1 MKTQIRIDV
10 ETLHRNLKQ
19 MFGFDDFRPGQ
30 LEVIESIARGEDVLS
45 VMPTG
50 SGKSLC
56 YQLPAASSSS
66 RTIVVSPIIAL
77 MNDQTIS
84 LKATGVGAETIHSGK
99 MRDENVLAWQRFK
112 NGQ

>member
-1 MKTQIRIDV
+1 MLRLEHRRTVVGDELVVKTQIRIDV

-50 SGKSLC
+50 SGKSLATN
-56 YQLPAASSSS
+56 YLLRPVLLERSWFHPSS
-66 RTIVVSPIIAL
+66 
-77 MNDQTIS
+77 
-84 LKATGVGAETIHSGK
+84 H
-99 MRDENVLAWQRFK
+99 
-112 NGQ
+112 